1 MSTSQAVVPNSTLAG
16 LKKLLYIS
24 LYPGSLVS
32 VLQTPPVFFIMITAK
47 TGIFPNCRNIIMDI
61 GDVLVTMSLD
71 TTTTIPANTFRTIL
85 TSPTWGRY
93 ECGKLTE
100 PECYRM
106 VAEEHN
112 LDVDEFTCGFN
123 QDIRGSITLNQPL
136 FAYLRQL
143 KSELGPA
150 LRLYVMSNISQPDI
164 ELLLAKHPDEWAI
177 FEEIFPSSKVG
188 TRKPRLGFYRH
199 ALDSIGANPKD
210 VVFVDDKAE
219 NVLTAKSFG
228 MHGVVFKQLEEFRR
242 VMRCLVCNPISR
254 GADYLHAHICELD
267 VGKLGAVALA
277 NGITSTQALGS
288 LKTR

>member
-1 MSTSQAVVPNSTLAG
+1 M
-16 LKKLLYIS
+16 
-24 LYPGSLVS
+24 
-32 VLQTPPVFFIMITAK
+32 QTPRVYYATMTATK
-47 TGIFPNCRNIIMDI
+47 TSIFPNCSNIIMDI

-71 TTTTIPANTFRTIL
+71 TTTPIPSKTLRTIL

-100 PECYRM
+100 RECYRM

-112 LDVDEFTCGFN
+112 LDIDEFTRGFN
-123 QDIRGSITLNQPL
+123 QDVRGSITLNQPL
-136 FAYLRQL
+136 FTYLRQL

-150 LRLYVMSNISQPDI
+150 LHLYVMSNISQPDI

-177 FEEIFPSSKVG
+177 FEEIFPSSKAG
-188 TRKPRLGFYRH
+188 TRKPRLAFYRH
-199 ALDSIGANPKD
+199 ALNSIGTDPKD

-242 VMRCLVCNPISR
+242 VMRCLVCDPTSR
-254 GADYLHAHICELD
+254 GTNYLHTHVSELD
-267 VGKLGAVALA
+267 VGKLGAIALA
-277 NGITSTQALGS
+277 NGITSMQALGS
-288 LKTR
+288 LKAR